1 MCVITHRSTKTR
13 TTTTTTAESGECTD
27 GLQIRVCLPNQHIII
42 IIISTSCSVAGDDGE
57 KVIHLISVVQGHLS
71 VAGSAVHRVVE
82 VTTGSRSG

>member
-1 MCVITHRSTKTR
+1 MVSKFGS
-13 TTTTTTAESGECTD
+13 A
-27 GLQIRVCLPNQHIII
+27 CLSANQHIII
-42 IIISTSCSVAGDDGE
+42 IIIIISSTSCSVAGEDGE